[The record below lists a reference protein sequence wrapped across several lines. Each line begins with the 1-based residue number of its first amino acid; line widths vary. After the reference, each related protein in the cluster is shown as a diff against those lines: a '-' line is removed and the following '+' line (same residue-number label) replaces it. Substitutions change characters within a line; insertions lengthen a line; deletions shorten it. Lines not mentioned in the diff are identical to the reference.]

1 MMMQRNEDRIQF
13 NTMVN
18 LAFDFNPVQTLFMYM
33 GHYEVTG
40 YKEKS
45 FCRVSIWLSALWN
58 RHAFLEETESEGENT
73 KTEKNA
79 LW

>member
-1 MMMQRNEDRIQF
+1 MRMQRNEDRIQF

-45 FCRVSIWLSALWN
+45 FCRVSIWLSAL
-58 RHAFLEETESEGENT
+58 
-73 KTEKNA
+73 
-79 LW
+79 